1 VRGDG
6 GERTL
11 SVPLVNHRTTTGVRI
26 IGITDEEKVEE
37 MMKHMVDYF
46 TL

>member
-1 VRGDG
+1 M
-6 GERTL
+6 GEREPW